1 MLQGQLET
9 PDLLQA
15 RKAMQEQ
22 LAKNKELMQKVR
34 VELPEEEPVDVP
46 GEDSTS
52 VAVPTVTAVAGGAN
66 PWMLGKPRSPA
77 EEPERQE
84 GLGAEVV
91 PGAAESKEEAIE
103 EEEEEEEM
111 SEEEA
116 LLQDFA
122 QKRQVRQQRAG
133 SPDGRGEDG
142 PCSSGQRRGVP
153 GLFTA
158 RFPAP
163 LLPPLLLGDFLTCH
177 LSGRS

>member
-1 MLQGQLET
+1 
-9 PDLLQA
+9 
-15 RKAMQEQ
+15 MQEQ

-34 VELPEEEPVDVP
+34 VELPEEEPGHVP
-46 GEDSTS
+46 EEDPAS
-52 VAVPTVTAVAGGAN
+52 VAVPAVTAGAGGAN
-66 PWMLGKPRSPA
+66 PWMLGKPRGPA

-84 GLGAEVV
+84 GLGDEVV
-91 PGAAESKEEAIE
+91 PGAAESKEERM

-133 SPDGRGEDG
+133 SPEGRGEDG
-142 PCSSGQRRGVP
+142 PRGSGHRRGVR
-153 GLFTA
+153 GLFAA

-163 LLPPLLLGDFLTCH
+163 LLPPLLLGDFLTCR
-177 LSGRS
+177 LSSRSGGAGGRG